1 MTAAAKA
8 AAERLNRASGARPSA
23 APSGSLAVGRR
34 RRGGGMWNLEMGG
47 ASVCLI

>member
-8 AAERLNRASGARPSA
+8 AVERLDRASGALPSA

-34 RRGGGMWNLEMGG
+34 RRGGGMWNLEMRG
-47 ASVCLI
+47 ASVCLM